1 MKRNNLAFVIRL
13 VAAFLLC
20 SFPVGLAAM
29 RQIDSLSKDLIAAAQ
44 QGNTRDVK
52 VALFDGA
59 DSNGCDSYRRIALM
73 YGSGSRLLTV
83 R

>member
-1 MKRNNLAFVIRL
+1 MKRNNLAFVIRF
-13 VAAFLLC
+13 VAPFLLS

-29 RQIDSLSKDLIAAAQ
+29 QQIDPLSKDLIAAAQ

-59 DSNGCDSYRRIALM
+59 DSNRRDSYRQTALM